1 MEEVLPEGEFA
12 VLKPVKPVKL
22 HRGKPQF
29 NEQLFASFVT
39 CADKQ
44 SEQKVK
50 YIWFISFFLST
61 SSRQS

>member
-1 MEEVLPEGEFA
+1 MSMEEVLPEGEFSI
-12 VLKPVKPVKL
+12 LKPAKPVKL

-44 SEQKVK
+44 SEQK
-50 YIWFISFFLST
+50 
-61 SSRQS
+61 